1 MTIGPTLPP
10 HLLAKRKRDGD
21 DEDSSSSASS
31 SPPKNTANRSRSS
44 SPDGGEKR
52 RRVLGPAPPPAP
64 LDEMPKTGPNGSES
78 DSDSSSD
85 DDFGPAPPTAAEA
98 AKAHAANQA
107 SDYGLVPRD
116 APQEDTKQNQR
127 DEWMMLP
134 PDADGLAS
142 SRMDPTKLRARGFQS
157 GRAARAAGSGN
168 TGGGDMSTWTET
180 PEQKRKRLENQ
191 VMGVAAPEGKRSKGS
206 ERDVKSKQD
215 EETARR
221 LREKNVSLP
230 VHGVGACGLTDLQE
244 KARGP
249 SLLEQHKGKA
259 GKEEEE
265 DDPSKRAFDR
275 EKDMAVSSRMGHKEK
290 QQMFSRMK
298 DFGSQFSGGK
308 YL

>member
-10 HLLAKRKRDGD
+10 HLLAKRKREDGYDSD
-21 DEDSSSSASS
+21 DDSSSDSS
-31 SPPKNTANRSRSS
+31 SLQPKDANSTSCSS
-44 SPDGGEKR
+44 TPDGKKR

-64 LDEMPKTGPNGSES
+64 LSEKPSVGPDGPDS
-78 DSDSSSD
+78 DSDSSSN

-98 AKAHAANQA
+98 AKASRTCAHAASQA
-107 SDYGLVPRD
+107 SDYGILPRD
-116 APQEDTKQNQR
+116 TPRDETKQNQR

-134 PDADGLAS
+134 PDADGLA

-180 PEQKRKRLENQ
+180 PEQKRKRLENE

-206 ERDVKSKQD
+206 ERDTKSKQD

-221 LREKNVSLP
+221 LRDK
-230 VHGVGACGLTDLQE
+230 TD

-249 SLLEQHKGKA
+249 SLLEQHKGKT
-259 GKEEEE
+259 GKEEEEE

-298 DFGSQFSGGK
+298 DFGSQFLGGK

>member
-10 HLLAKRKRDGD
+10 HLLAKRKREHGD
-21 DEDSSSSASS
+21 DDSSSSSSS
-31 SPPKNTANRSRSS
+31 SPQPQNANSASRSS
-44 SPDGGEKR
+44 TPDGEKR
-52 RRVLGPAPPPAP
+52 RRVQGPAPPPAP
-64 LDEMPKTGPNGSES
+64 LNEMPSVGPDASES

-85 DDFGPAPPTAAEA
+85 DGFGPAPPSAAEA
-98 AKAHAANQA
+98 AKAHAASQA
-107 SDYGLVPRD
+107 TDYGILPRD
-116 APQEDTKQNQR
+116 GPRDEPKQNQR
-127 DEWMMLP
+127 DEWMTLP
-134 PDADGLAS
+134 PDADGLA
-142 SRMDPTKLRARGFQS
+142 SRMDPTKLRARGFVS

-180 PEQKRKRLENQ
+180 PEQKRKRLENE
-191 VMGVAAPEGKRSKGS
+191 VMGIAAPEGKKSKGS
-206 ERDVKSKQD
+206 ERDIKSKQD

-221 LREKNVSLP
+221 LREK
-230 VHGVGACGLTDLQE
+230 GD

-259 GKEEEE
+259 DQGEEE

-275 EKDMAVSSRMGHKEK
+275 EKDMAVSSKMGHKEK

-298 DFGSQFSGGK
+298 DFSSQFSGGK

>member
-52 RRVLGPAPPPAP
+52 RR
-64 LDEMPKTGPNGSES
+64 
-78 DSDSSSD
+78 
-85 DDFGPAPPTAAEA
+85 
-98 AKAHAANQA
+98 AHAANQA

-221 LREKNVSLP
+221 LREKN
-230 VHGVGACGLTDLQE
+230 E

>member
-10 HLLAKRKRDGD
+10 HLLAKRKREDGD
-21 DEDSSSSASS
+21 DDSSSSSSS
-31 SPPKNTANRSRSS
+31 SPQPQNANSVSRSS
-44 SPDGGEKR
+44 TPDGEKR
-52 RRVLGPAPPPAP
+52 RRVQGPAPPPAP
-64 LDEMPKTGPNGSES
+64 LNEMPT
-78 DSDSSSD
+78 
-85 DDFGPAPPTAAEA
+85 
-98 AKAHAANQA
+98 AHAALQA
-107 SDYGLVPRD
+107 SDYGILPRD
-116 APQEDTKQNQR
+116 SPQDEPKQNQR

-142 SRMDPTKLRARGFQS
+142 RMDPTKLRARGFVS

-180 PEQKRKRLENQ
+180 PEQKRKRLENE

-206 ERDVKSKQD
+206 ERDIKSKQD

-221 LREKNVSLP
+221 LREK
-230 VHGVGACGLTDLQE
+230 GD

-259 GKEEEE
+259 DKGEEE

-298 DFGSQFSGGK
+298 DFSSQFSGGK